1 MKQIRTLFFG
11 STNDSLLVLDR
22 LLEGIRTPSYEIT
35 VVALVTQPPKPTGR
49 KRIVTASPVEQ
60 MTEGKPIPVCSFPS
74 DPDRPWLFADEDAV
88 SNTLATFS
96 PDLLVT
102 ASFGEKLPADL
113 LTHAQH
119 GGINIHPS
127 LLPRF
132 RGADPTPWT
141 ILTGDA
147 QTGVTL
153 STITPTFDAG
163 RILAAKKIPTPDNAT
178 PQSLRTT
185 LFMLGATLFAES
197 IHDILSGK
205 IRGEEQKEEDA
216 VYARKLTREDGYIPW
231 DIISAAMTK
240 HEIKT
245 LNYPPLLRTV
255 ADCNPKESLPEHILR
270 MGRAL
275 SGWPGI
281 WTRIPVQHATVREEK
296 RIKLLTME
304 IKQSLFIPQTVQLEG
319 KTPVPWKQFAL
330 SYLVKP

>member
-1 MKQIRTLFFG
+1 MKQIRTIFFG
-11 STNDSLLVLDR
+11 STEDSLLVLDH

-35 VVALVTQPPKPTGR
+35 VIALVTQPPKPIGR
-49 KRIVTASPVEQ
+49 KRIITASPVELI
-60 MTEGKPIPVCSFPS
+60 TKEKPIPVCSFPS
-74 DPDRPWLFADEDAV
+74 DPAHPWLFADEIAV

-113 LTHAQH
+113 LTHTQY

-141 ILTGDA
+141 ILTGEA

-163 RILAAKKIPTPDNAT
+163 LILASKKIPTPEDAT
-178 PQSLRTT
+178 PNSLRTV
-185 LFMLGATLFAES
+185 LFTLGATLLADS

-205 IRGEEQKEEDA
+205 IKGEEQKEEDA
-216 VYARKLTREDGYIPW
+216 VYARKLTRNDGYIPW
-231 DIISAAMTK
+231 NIITAAMTNNT
-240 HEIKT
+240 I
-245 LNYPPLLRTV
+245 LPSDYPPLLRTV
-255 ADCNPKESLPEHILR
+255 AVSNPKETLAGHIVR

-281 WTRIPVQHATVREEK
+281 WTMYPVPQTGSK
-296 RIKLLTME
+296 RLKLLEVQTRNN
-304 IKQSLFIPQTVQLEG
+304 ILVPITVQLEG
-319 KTPVPWKQFAL
+319 KTPVTWKQFHAT
-330 SYLVKP
+330 YKT

>member
-11 STNDSLLVLDR
+11 STEDSLLVLDR

-35 VVALVTQPPKPTGR
+35 VVALVTQPPKPVGR
-49 KRIVTASPVEQ
+49 KRTITASPVELI
-60 MTEGKPIPVCSFPS
+60 TKEKPIPVCSFPS
-74 DPDRPWLFADEDAV
+74 DPSHPWLFESEDAV
-88 SNTLATFS
+88 ANTLETFS

-102 ASFGEKLPADL
+102 ASFGEKLPTDL
-113 LTHAQH
+113 LTHTQY

-153 STITPTFDAG
+153 STITQTFDTG
-163 RILAAKKIPTPDNAT
+163 RILASKKIPTPTDAT
-178 PQSLRTT
+178 PQSLRST
-185 LFMLGATLFAES
+185 LFTLGATLFADS

-205 IRGEEQKEEDA
+205 IRGEEQKEKDA

-231 DIISAAMTK
+231 TIISAAIT
-240 HEIKT
+240 HTTIPQSE
-245 LNYPPLLRTV
+245 YPPLLRAV
-255 ADCNPKESLPEHILR
+255 AVSNPTETLPEQILR

-281 WTRIPVQHATVREEK
+281 WTRIPILQANVSEEK
-296 RIKLLTME
+296 RVKLLAME
-304 IKQSLFIPQTVQLEG
+304 IRNSVLIPQNVQLEG
-319 KTPVPWKQFAL
+319 KTPVPWKQFAS
-330 SYLVKP
+330 SYLAKT